1 MPIAYVEHQIPGR
14 LRLRIPERRGDVA
27 FFQRVVG
34 ALSKVPDVTELDGSP
49 LTGSV
54 RIRYSGTA
62 EAIAAAAA
70 KEGLFEIRKRDGE
83 AQPKKPPKEPAS
95 PGAPHGDAGMLDSI
109 ATGLSGLALFQV
121 TQGQVT
127 GSAAENFWNAY
138 GARAPP
144 GPQRDCGGVCASGA
158 LSAAARTMAW
168 LGILAFFLC
177 AGGPPARRARSGRGC
192 NDWPERVAALGKR
205 AAEAPTKEA
214 NFRQAD

>member
-70 KEGLFEIRKRDGE
+70 KEGLFEICKRDGE

-109 ATGLSGLALFQV
+109 ATGLV
-121 TQGQVT
+121 RT
-127 GSAAENFWNAY
+127 GAVSSHAGPSYRQRRREFLERLR
-138 GARAPP
+138 GATPP

-214 NFRQAD
+214 NSRQAK

>member
-1 MPIAYVEHQIPGR
+1 M
-14 LRLRIPERRGDVA
+14 
-27 FFQRVVG
+27 G

-49 LTGSV
+49 LTGSI
-54 RIRYSGTA
+54 RIRHSGTS

-83 AQPKKPPKEPAS
+83 AHPKKPPKEPAS
-95 PGAPHGDAGMLDSI
+95 PGAPQGDAGMLDSI

-138 GARAPP
+138 GA
-144 GPQRDCGGVCASGA
+144 QRLLGRNEIAAGFCASGA

-214 NFRQAD
+214 NSRQAE

>member
-14 LRLRIPERRGDVA
+14 LRLRIPERRGDVT

-54 RIRYSGTA
+54 RIRYRVQPRRSPP
-62 EAIAAAAA
+62 
-70 KEGLFEIRKRDGE
+70 RRPKRVCSRS
-83 AQPKKPPKEPAS
+83 AS
-95 PGAPHGDAGMLDSI
+95 
-109 ATGLSGLALFQV
+109 ATGRPSRRSRQRSQHPPVLPTVMPGCSIRSRRGCTDWRCFKSRRAKLPAQRRREFL
-121 TQGQVT
+121 
-127 GSAAENFWNAY
+127 ERLR
-138 GARAPP
+138 GAAPP
-144 GPQRDCGGVCASGA
+144 GPQRDCGGVCASGT

-214 NFRQAD
+214 NSRQAK